1 MVADNRTI
9 IGLRADF
16 VSTNGLMGT
25 TVSERRRKRAWPAE
39 LKREI
44 VAASLAPGA
53 SVARVARRYE
63 VNANQVFAWRKQYRG
78 ALLAPSDAGDVA
90 MVPVTVTA
98 DPGIAETAAI
108 ERGAALI
115 EIELVGGYRLR
126 VGAQVDDGLL
136 RRVLDVLERR

>member
-1 MVADNRTI
+1 MD
-9 IGLRADF
+9 
-16 VSTNGLMGT
+16 T
-25 TVSERRRKRAWPAE
+25 TVSKRRRNRSWPEE

-44 VAASLAPGA
+44 VAASLTPGA

-63 VNANQVFAWRKQYRG
+63 VNANQVFAWRKQFCG
-78 ALLAPSDAGDVA
+78 ALPAPSDAGAVA
-90 MVPVTVTA
+90 MVPVTVGA
-98 DPGIAETAAI
+98 DSGIAETAAI

>member
-1 MVADNRTI
+1 
-9 IGLRADF
+9 
-16 VSTNGLMGT
+16 
-25 TVSERRRKRAWPAE
+25 
-39 LKREI
+39 
-44 VAASLAPGA
+44 
-53 SVARVARRYE
+53 
-63 VNANQVFAWRKQYRG
+63 
-78 ALLAPSDAGDVA
+78 